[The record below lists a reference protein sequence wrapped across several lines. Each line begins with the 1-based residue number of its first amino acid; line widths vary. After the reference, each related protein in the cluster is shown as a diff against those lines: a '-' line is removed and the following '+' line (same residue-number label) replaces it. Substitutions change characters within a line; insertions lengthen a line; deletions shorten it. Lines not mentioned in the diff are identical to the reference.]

1 MPDKMYRVE
10 VSIRAAEMMVN
21 HAAFLSEASAAAA
34 ERLTVNFEET
44 AQSLS
49 QFPNRGAW
57 FGNEAFPYHKYR
69 YLLFSKWYLMIYRVI
84 EDTVFVD
91 YVIDGRQDY
100 HWLFY

>member
-21 HAAFLSEASAAAA
+21 HAAFLSEASAAA
-34 ERLTVNFEET
+34 
-44 AQSLS
+44 QSLS

-57 FGNEAFPYHKYR
+57 FRNEAVPYQKYR
-69 YLLFSKWYLMIYRVI
+69 YLIFSKWYLMIYRVI

>member
-49 QFPNRGAW
+49 QFPNRGA
-57 FGNEAFPYHKYR
+57 
-69 YLLFSKWYLMIYRVI
+69 
-84 EDTVFVD
+84 
-91 YVIDGRQDY
+91 
-100 HWLFY
+100 

>member
-44 AQSLS
+44 
-49 QFPNRGAW
+49 FR
-57 FGNEAFPYHKYR
+57 NEAVPYQKYR
-69 YLLFSKWYLMIYRVI
+69 YLIFSKWYLMIYRVI